1 MQDPSALAVIASIWS
16 SEGLKK
22 DSKIQKITKKRI
34 IFDENQRISYL
45 KQTMVPVCSLTVV
58 KSLGLDVGL

>member
-16 SEGLKK
+16 SEGLEKN
-22 DSKIQKITKKRI
+22 SKITKKKYLI
-34 IFDENQRISYL
+34 KNQRIIYL

>member
-22 DSKIQKITKKRI
+22 KFKIQKNTEKY
-34 IFDENQRISYL
+34 IFDKNQRISYL

>member
-22 DSKIQKITKKRI
+22 IQKITKKKI

>member
-16 SEGLKK
+16 SDGLKK
-22 DSKIQKITKKRI
+22 NQKFEKLLKRI
-34 IFDENQRISYL
+34 IFDKNQRISYL

>member
-22 DSKIQKITKKRI
+22 NSKFKKNTKKY
-34 IFDENQRISYL
+34 IFDKNQRISYL

>member
-22 DSKIQKITKKRI
+22 IQKITKKKFL
-34 IFDENQRISYL
+34 FDKNQRISYL